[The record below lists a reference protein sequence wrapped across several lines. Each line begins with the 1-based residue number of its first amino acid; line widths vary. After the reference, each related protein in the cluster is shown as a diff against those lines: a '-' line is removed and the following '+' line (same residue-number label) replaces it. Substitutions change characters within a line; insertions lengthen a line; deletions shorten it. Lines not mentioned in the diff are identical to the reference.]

1 MSLLRRF
8 LINAYYTSRNPKN
21 LWYNYF
27 KTKVNFKEK
36 LLKKKLN
43 YYFLFS
49 FSFFFFFCLF
59 CFILQCTRLRP
70 FQITIILF
78 SKQKPI
84 RNGCTAYKGAHWNF
98 QWVESFLI
106 YGKSIRLLETL
117 NLQNTLTIFA
127 YTSILLQN
135 DFAK

>member
-1 MSLLRRF
+1 MYQILKPTGFNPSTNHNYISKSINWSLQGRD
-8 LINAYYTSRNPKN
+8 INLQYSQQKHDS
-21 LWYNYF
+21 F
-27 KTKVNFKEK
+27 
-36 LLKKKLN
+36 
-43 YYFLFS
+43 FS